1 MEIRGLSA
9 GKEAVRGTQPDEM
22 KETEDKK
29 MVQEI
34 FDYVKTR
41 YNTVPDY
48 PWHDANAVLRHAD
61 NRKGY
66 GLVMEVGRDKIGLSG
81 DGTVDVINVK
91 CDPEWRDFWRCAYQ
105 SVLPAYHMNKEH
117 WNSVRPDGN
126 VPDELLKDLLDKSYG
141 LVLGGLSKK
150 KQKEILEDVVP
161 EIG

>member
-61 NRKGY
+61 NRKWY

-91 CDPEWRDFWRCAYQ
+91 CDP
-105 SVLPAYHMNKEH
+105 M
-117 WNSVRPDGN
+117 
-126 VPDELLKDLLDKSYG
+126 
-141 LVLGGLSKK
+141 LGGSLRM
-150 KQKEILEDVVP
+150 QEDSSGISH
-161 EIG
+161 E

>member
-61 NRKGY
+61 NRKWY

-91 CDPEWRDFWRCAYQ
+91 CDPEWRDFWRETYP
-105 SVLPAYHMNKEH
+105 SVVAAYHMNKEH
-117 WNSVRPDGN
+117 WNSIILDGS
-126 VPDELLKDLLDKSYG
+126 VPNREICRMIEESYDLIKPKGKRSLL
-141 LVLGGLSKK
+141 
-150 KQKEILEDVVP
+150 
-161 EIG
+161 

>member
-61 NRKGY
+61 NRKWY

-117 WNSVRPDGN
+117 WNSIILDGSIPDQDVKRMIGESYDLCRASHKKRP
-126 VPDELLKDLLDKSYG
+126 PLQSISRYPSE
-141 LVLGGLSKK
+141 
-150 KQKEILEDVVP
+150 
-161 EIG
+161 